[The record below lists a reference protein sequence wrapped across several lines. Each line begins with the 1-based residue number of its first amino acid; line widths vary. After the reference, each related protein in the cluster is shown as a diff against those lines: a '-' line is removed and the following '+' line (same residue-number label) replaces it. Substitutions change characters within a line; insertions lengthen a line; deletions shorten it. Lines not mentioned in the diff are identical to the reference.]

1 MNYKDVL
8 SFWFELTPPEK
19 WWEKDDKFDEIIRKK
34 FLEMHDKAIQSELS
48 CWRECAEG
56 ALAEIIVLDQF
67 SRNIYR
73 NKPESFAFDGMA
85 LALAQEAI
93 RRKLNQEL
101 EPKKRAFMYLPFM
114 HSESLMIHE
123 TALEFFSETGLEHN
137 LSFEK
142 EHISIIKKFGRY
154 PHRNQIL
161 GRPSTHKE
169 LSFLKQHKGF

>member
-19 WWEKDDKFDEIIRKK
+19 WWKKDEQFDELIKKK
-34 FLEMHDKAIQSELS
+34 FLETHNKAAQSELS

-93 RRKLNQEL
+93 RRQLNQEL
-101 EPKKRAFMYLPFM
+101 EPNRRAFMYLPFM
-114 HSESLMIHE
+114 HSESLFIHE
-123 TALEFFSETGLEHN
+123 TALELFSEAGLEHH

-142 EHISIIKKFGRY
+142 EHMAIVKKFGRY
-154 PHRNQIL
+154 PHRNEIL
-161 GRPSTHKE
+161 GRRSTKE
-169 LSFLKQHKGF
+169 ETNFLKHHKGF